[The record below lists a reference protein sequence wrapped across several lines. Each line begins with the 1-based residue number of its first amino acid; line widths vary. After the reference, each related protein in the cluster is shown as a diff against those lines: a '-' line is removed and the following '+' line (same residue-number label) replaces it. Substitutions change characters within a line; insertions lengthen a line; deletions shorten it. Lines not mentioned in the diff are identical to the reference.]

1 MADQTTSSRAR
12 WRTLLRGRQ
21 FRASAAAGAV
31 LLLLVAVLAVVDPTG
46 LLAPVGGQGMPVVR
60 FGGVY
65 QWAPLVVGLP
75 VLLAVTMLPVYALGR
90 SGRALFAF
98 TWVAVVGAVAIA
110 AAATGFAAA
119 LPLVGPHLS
128 MVAALKFAVATSGFA
143 GLKGLVAGPLVGAA
157 AVLARGRRASETEP
171 GTEPETASGTTTT
184 PGGGPWLESGSAFA
198 VAVAAVVVALA
209 AVGGS
214 NWRGGPV
221 GYAFAGPLL
230 APTSAAS
237 ALGTLAGMVVFIGLF
252 ALTVRAALRR
262 LPGEAP
268 LAVWLAALVAGLG
281 LGVVGAVVAALT
293 GHLDDAGPDSWWI
306 ATTLISVATGIGY
319 GVGIGLVAAVATGVT
334 WRWRAARL
342 PGDSGSTTPDRPRS
356 ADLGRRR
363 NRRDP
368 ARRPARRPDE
378 APRAPRRW
386 RRSPPAVA
394 WNGCTCCRRR
404 PATGCPSSATSPA
417 DGSCC
422 AAST

>member
-21 FRASAAAGAV
+21 FRASASAGAV
-31 LLLLVAVLAVVDPTG
+31 VLLLVVVLAVVDPTG

-75 VLLAVTMLPVYALGR
+75 VLLSVTMLPVYALAR

-98 TWVAVVGAVAIA
+98 TWVAVAGAVALA

-128 MVAALKFAVATSGFA
+128 VLAALKFAVATSGFA

-157 AVLARGRRASETEP
+157 AVLARGRRASGPASE
-171 GTEPETASGTTTT
+171 TEPETASGRTTT
-184 PGGGPWLESGSAFA
+184 PGSGQWVESGSAFA
-198 VAVAAVVVALA
+198 VAVAAIVVALA

-237 ALGTLAGMVVFIGLF
+237 ALGTAAGMVVFLGLF

-281 LGVVGAVVAALT
+281 LG
-293 GHLDDAGPDSWWI
+293 
-306 ATTLISVATGIGY
+306 
-319 GVGIGLVAAVATGVT
+319 
-334 WRWRAARL
+334 
-342 PGDSGSTTPDRPRS
+342 
-356 ADLGRRR
+356 
-363 NRRDP
+363 
-368 ARRPARRPDE
+368 
-378 APRAPRRW
+378 
-386 RRSPPAVA
+386 
-394 WNGCTCCRRR
+394 
-404 PATGCPSSATSPA
+404 
-417 DGSCC
+417 
-422 AAST
+422 